1 MRSKLID
8 KKQLLAALLCCIG
21 AGAAALLAGNKLP
34 FSALCGLICG
44 GLGLILYRLSQ
55 KRRRKKE
62 LDMYEIDMADY
73 LTGVA
78 LLLYAGLN
86 LWDSMRRALQGSD
99 LRRPLYRDLGLMFDG
114 IDNGKYDSPVDAV
127 EQLATERGSPAL
139 SMLAGAVVQNYKKG
153 AGEIAA
159 LFQELSVTARSNRK
173 YLCMK
178 LADEATTLL
187 LLPSAIVLIALIALL
202 LTPAMLTLFSI

>member
-1 MRSKLID
+1 MEQPGQGQSD
-8 KKQLLAALLCCIG
+8 G
-21 AGAAALLAGNKLP
+21 HGE
-34 FSALCGLICG
+34 
-44 GLGLILYRLSQ
+44 Q
-55 KRRRKKE
+55 KRGPVAQMVGLYVFQHE
-62 LDMYEIDMADY
+62 MDMYEIDMADY

-99 LRRPLYRDLGLMFDG
+99 IRRPLYRDLGLMFDG

-127 EQLATERGSPAL
+127 EQLATERGSPAM